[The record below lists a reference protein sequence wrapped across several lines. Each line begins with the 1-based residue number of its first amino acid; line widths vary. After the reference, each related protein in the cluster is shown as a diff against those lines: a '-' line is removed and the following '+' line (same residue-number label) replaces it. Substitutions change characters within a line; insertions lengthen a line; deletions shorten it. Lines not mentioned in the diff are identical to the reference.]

1 MIAEKQLAIVRA
13 ALSYFR
19 DEFEPHG
26 DSFESCLDSKSM
38 TLGIR
43 NSDIGETCKLFAKV
57 VARHVLYDT
66 DSDQL
71 TTTQHFACEDTAK
84 LPTPVKRIRYVTL
97 LLPNEKDG

>member
-1 MIAEKQLAIVRA
+1 MIADKQLAIVRA

-26 DSFESCLDSKSM
+26 DSFESCLDSESM

-66 DSDQL
+66 KSGRL
-71 TTTQHFACEDTAK
+71 TSTQHFACEDTAK
-84 LPTPVKRIRYVTL
+84 LLTPAKRIRYVTL